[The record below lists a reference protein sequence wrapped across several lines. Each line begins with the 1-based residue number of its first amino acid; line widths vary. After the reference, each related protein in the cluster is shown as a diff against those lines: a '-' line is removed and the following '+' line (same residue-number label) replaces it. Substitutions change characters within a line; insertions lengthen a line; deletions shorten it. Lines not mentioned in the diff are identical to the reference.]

1 MSKMTDR
8 MKALML
14 ASLEQS
20 MAQVFAG
27 GLQVVVER
35 ISGKSV
41 VLRLFVTDDKGLPI
55 IEIGHEAARLNA
67 ALQAQISD
75 VRREVARMGLTIE
88 DDKT

>member
-1 MSKMTDR
+1 MTKMTGGIKRR
-8 MKALML
+8 MLE
-14 ASLEQS
+14 SLEKS

-55 IEIGHEAARLNA
+55 IEIGSAEMAEGDTLTATGIKEALR
-67 ALQAQISD
+67 ISL
-75 VRREVARMGLTIE
+75 E
-88 DDKT
+88 

>member
-1 MSKMTDR
+1 MTKMTDGLRQR
-8 MKALML
+8 MLE
-14 ASLEQS
+14 SLEKS

-55 IEIGHEAARLNA
+55 IEIGSAEMAEGDTLTATGIKEALR
-67 ALQAQISD
+67 IS
-75 VRREVARMGLTIE
+75 L
-88 DDKT
+88 K

>member
-1 MSKMTDR
+1 MTKMTDGIKRR
-8 MKALML
+8 MLE
-14 ASLEQS
+14 SLEKS

-55 IEIGHEAARLNA
+55 IEIGSAEMAEGDTLTATGIKEALR
-67 ALQAQISD
+67 ISL
-75 VRREVARMGLTIE
+75 E
-88 DDKT
+88 

>member
-1 MSKMTDR
+1 MTKMTGGIKRR
-8 MKALML
+8 MLE
-14 ASLEQS
+14 SLEKS

-55 IEIGHEAARLNA
+55 IEIGSAEMAEGDTLTATGIKEALR
-67 ALQAQISD
+67 IS
-75 VRREVARMGLTIE
+75 L
-88 DDKT
+88 

>member
-1 MSKMTDR
+1 MTKMTGGIKRR
-8 MKALML
+8 MLE
-14 ASLEQS
+14 SLEKS

-55 IEIGHEAARLNA
+55 IEIGSAEMADGDTLTATGIKK
-67 ALQAQISD
+67 ALRISL
-75 VRREVARMGLTIE
+75 E
-88 DDKT
+88 